1 MDQAVYV
8 QPLTNVPMSNPLAWK
23 KATEPAVTSI
33 SIGKDFIFGIGLDK
47 AVWKQPI
54 AGGNWEQIPNGAVK
68 SLAVDDFYIY
78 GAGMDNNVW
87 QYAIDGSRGW
97 ERLNANG
104 AVTSIALGEYTDAD
118 YPDRKH
124 SQKRLISFI
133 RKKWQCL
140 LIAGQ

>member
-8 QPLTNVPMSNPLAWK
+8 QPLTNIPMSNENGWK

-33 SIGKDFIFGIGLDK
+33 SIGTDFIFGIGTDD

-54 AGGNWEQIPNGAVK
+54 AGGKWEQIPNGAVK
-68 SLAVDDFYIY
+68 SLVVDEFYIY

-87 QYAIDGSRGW
+87 QYPIDGSHGW
-97 ERLNANG
+97 ERLNADG

-118 YPDRKH
+118 YPERKYP
-124 SQKRLISFI
+124 QKRLICFI
-133 RKKWQCL
+133 SSNK
-140 LIAGQ
+140 AV